1 MPLPARVRI
10 THPPL
15 PLAAGLIT
23 QIQKKCPEAPLSKL
37 EFAAVAIAGGAL
49 IGVYL
54 CWNDGEIK
62 YLEAS
67 WHGRGIEEALFKHDG

>member
-15 PLAAGLIT
+15 PLAAGLMT
-23 QIQKKCPEAPLSKL
+23 QIQKKCPEAPLTQL
-37 EFAAVAIAGGAL
+37 ESVTVAIAGGAL

-54 CWNDGEIK
+54 CWNNNEVK
-62 YLEAS
+62 YLETS
-67 WHGRGIEEALFKHDG
+67 WRDRGIEEELFKNTK